1 MKNQTSLIRSML
13 LICLLGLM
21 TACGG
26 DEKGANSESA
36 EHGHAH
42 E

>member
-1 MKNQTSLIRSML
+1 MRNPTTIVRSML

-26 DEKGANSESA
+26 GEKDATSGSA
-36 EHGHAH
+36 EHGHSH